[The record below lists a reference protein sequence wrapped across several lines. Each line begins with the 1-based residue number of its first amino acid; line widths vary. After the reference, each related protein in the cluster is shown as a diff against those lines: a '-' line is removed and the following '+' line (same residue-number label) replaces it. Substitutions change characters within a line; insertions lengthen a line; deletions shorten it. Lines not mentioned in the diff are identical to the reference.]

1 GGGPSHLD
9 MYDLKPD
16 APAEIRGEFRE
27 IPTRVPGIRISE
39 HLPLQ
44 AATMDRLAIVRSI
57 THHNSSHL
65 PSSHFV
71 LTGHEPTGEVSE
83 NLNPSSGSIVAKLR
97 GPNVPGMPAYVA
109 VPRRTSYGAA
119 AYLGGVYNPFPTQKD
134 PNADGFH
141 VPGLSRLPELSAE
154 RLSNRRA
161 LAHELDQM
169 RRVLDGR

>member
-1 GGGPSHLD
+1 MLDVIGQRFRTCDGMTRRDALRVGALAVGGMTWSSFFNAKCAPEGRALRDTAVIQIFMGGGPSHLD

-65 PSSHFV
+65 PS
-71 LTGHEPTGEVSE
+71 
-83 NLNPSSGSIVAKLR
+83 
-97 GPNVPGMPAYVA
+97 
-109 VPRRTSYGAA
+109 
-119 AYLGGVYNPFPTQKD
+119 
-134 PNADGFH
+134 
-141 VPGLSRLPELSAE
+141 
-154 RLSNRRA
+154 
-161 LAHELDQM
+161 
-169 RRVLDGR
+169 